1 MAASARDMRT
11 GAYLCVKTRRMRYF
25 MNLSYKGTNYHGWQI
40 QRNAPSVQAELER
53 ALSTVLR
60 LPTPVTG
67 AGRTDTGVHAR
78 DYTAHFDAAPVAE
91 AEALRYHL
99 NAMLP
104 DDIAVHRIRRVRDD
118 AHARF
123 DAAEREYTYYMRSE
137 KDPFSRET
145 SWQYRGAL
153 DTAAMNEAAAH
164 LLAFDDF
171 TTFAKLNSANKTN
184 ICKVTYARWRQ
195 EGTELIFT
203 IRANR
208 FLRNMVRA
216 ITGTLVG
223 VGRGKMTPDEF
234 RSIIAARDLSRA
246 GSSAPAQGL
255 FLTAVRYPEEIFL
268 DSDTPSHLP

>member
-1 MAASARDMRT
+1 
-11 GAYLCVKTRRMRYF
+11 
-25 MNLSYKGTNYHGWQI
+25 
-40 QRNAPSVQAELER
+40 
-53 ALSTVLR
+53 
-60 LPTPVTG
+60 
-67 AGRTDTGVHAR
+67 
-78 DYTAHFDAAPVAE
+78 
-91 AEALRYHL
+91 
-99 NAMLP
+99 
-104 DDIAVHRIRRVRDD
+104 
-118 AHARF
+118 
-123 DAAEREYTYYMRSE
+123 
-137 KDPFSRET
+137 
-145 SWQYRGAL
+145 
-153 DTAAMNEAAAH
+153 MNEAAAH

-234 RSIIAARDLSRA
+234 PSII
-246 GSSAPAQGL
+246 APAQGL